1 MDAAVVR
8 RGGGLRRREHHHR
21 HSAERADWDATARA
35 GGAGISRVAA
45 PRFFTDMRA
54 RGRASRRRRGA
65 ACCAPTVSL
74 SGWLSFFLAVS
85 LSAQDSTLLLTT
97 TDPTYRTP
105 AFLGNGAL
113 SLVGAPLGTTPS
125 LSFAVGVYDHAAS
138 DVPRIAALPAWN
150 ELDVSDGDGWLND
163 TPPDTSALQGYR
175 QTLDLYDGTLSTSY
189 EWGHGAKR
197 TAVEVTTFVS
207 RADAHVA
214 VRFPLREWPPP
225 GRLALAR
232 LERSE
237 PQWTLDSVWYPG
249 HLVATAAD
257 SLSILARA
265 EGGTTR
271 VAVAQQLTWSARLR
285 NPRQRGT
292 EVSFDVAPGESV
304 TFTKLV
310 GVASSRD
317 APDPLAGV
325 RAVVR
330 GAAARG
336 YRTLAAEHTVAWH
349 RLWQTD
355 LVVQGDPELQ
365 RVIHTMLFYLLASV
379 REGTDESIPPM
390 GLSSAGYY
398 GHVFWDADTWMF
410 PPLLV
415 LHPAIARSMVGFRYR
430 ALGAAR
436 RNAAR
441 NGYRGAMYPWESD
454 ELGDETTPR
463 FAWQNALYENHVTG
477 DVALAQWQYY
487 LATGDS
493 AWLARYGYPVLAA
506 TADFWASRATLD
518 SSTGRYDIH
527 HIVSVDEGLIGIGN
541 DTYTNAVAR
550 KNLEV
555 TVLASRRLGRVP
567 DPKWSRVAAGLYI
580 PFDSAG
586 HYHPTYEGAPPE
598 RRGSVVPLLAYPLG
612 IPMSEQAKRNDLNAA
627 IGLLL
632 KEGSGAMMTTSLYP
646 AIAAELGDRT
656 LVDTLLPLSY
666 RDHLRPPFDALA
678 ETPTNQAVHFLTGAG
693 AFLQQV
699 VFGWSGL
706 RLGEDGLRP
715 AFRPVLPTRIRRL
728 TLRHVSVRGRVVDIV
743 VEGDSARFED
753 PKGEGIKG
761 VRPSRSNSHP
771 PRTPSPRVSA
781 VPSSTPPW
789 AESR

>member
-1 MDAAVVR
+1 M
-8 RGGGLRRREHHHR
+8 
-21 HSAERADWDATARA
+21 S
-35 GGAGISRVAA
+35 AA
-45 PRFFTDMRA
+45 PAIRW
-54 RGRASRRRRGA
+54 GRGA
-65 ACCAPTVSL
+65 ACCAPTFLLSAWLLFLLPVSL
-74 SGWLSFFLAVS
+74 A
-85 LSAQDSTLLLTT
+85 AQDSTFILTT
-97 TDPTYRTP
+97 TDPTYHTP
-105 AFLGNGAL
+105 AFIGNGAF
-113 SLVGAPLGTTPS
+113 SLVGSPLGTTPS
-125 LSFAVGVYDHAAS
+125 LSFAAGAYDHAAD

-150 ELDVSDGDGWLND
+150 VLDVSDGDGWLND
-163 TPPDTSALQGYR
+163 TRPDTSALRGYR
-175 QTLDLYDGTLSTSY
+175 QTLALYDGTLSTSY
-189 EWGHGAKR
+189 EWVHGAKR

-207 RADAHVA
+207 RAEANLAVIRLRLVPQYAARITVA
-214 VRFPLREWPPP
+214 FPLREWPPP
-225 GRLALAR
+225 RRLALAR

-249 HLVATAAD
+249 HLVTTGAD

-285 NPRQRGT
+285 NLRQRGA
-292 EVSFDVAPGESV
+292 EVSFDAAPGESV

-317 APDPLAGV
+317 GPDPLARA

-330 GAAARG
+330 RAAARG
-336 YRTLAAEHTVAWH
+336 YRTLAVDHAAAWR

-355 LVVQGDPELQ
+355 VVVQGDPELQ
-365 RVIHTMLFYLLASV
+365 RVIHAMLFYLLASV
-379 REGTDESIPPM
+379 REGTDESISPM

-398 GHVFWDADTWMF
+398 GHVFWDADTWML
-410 PPLLV
+410 PPLVV
-415 LHPAIARSMVGFRYR
+415 LHPDLARSMVMFRYR

-436 RNAAR
+436 RNATR
-441 NGYRGAMYPWESD
+441 NRYRGAMYPWESD
-454 ELGDETTPR
+454 ELGHETTPR

-506 TADFWASRATLD
+506 TADFWASRASFD

-541 DTYTNAVAR
+541 DTYTNAIAR
-550 KNLEV
+550 KNLEFA
-555 TVLASRRLGRVP
+555 VLASRRLGRAA
-567 DPKWSRVAAGLYI
+567 DPKWSRVAARLYI
-580 PFDSAG
+580 PYDSAG
-586 HYHPTYEGAPPE
+586 AYHPTYEGAGPE
-598 RRGSVVPLLAYPLG
+598 TRGSVVPLLAYPLG
-612 IPMSEQAKRNDLNAA
+612 LPMSERAKRNDLDAA

-632 KEGSGAMMTTSLYP
+632 KQGSGAMMTTTLYP

-693 AFLQQV
+693 GFLQQI

-706 RLGEDGLRP
+706 RLGDEGLRP
-715 AFRPVLPTRIRRL
+715 AFRPTLPSRITRLVLRN
-728 TLRHVSVRGRVVDIV
+728 VASRGRRYDVV
-743 VEGDSARFED
+743 VEGDSARL
-753 PKGEGIKG
+753 
-761 VRPSRSNSHP
+761 VAR
-771 PRTPSPRVSA
+771 
-781 VPSSTPPW
+781 
-789 AESR
+789 

>member
-1 MDAAVVR
+1 MSGD
-8 RGGGLRRREHHHR
+8 
-21 HSAERADWDATARA
+21 
-35 GGAGISRVAA
+35 
-45 PRFFTDMRA
+45 P
-54 RGRASRRRRGA
+54 ASRRRRGA
-65 ACCAPTVSL
+65 ACCAPTFSL
-74 SGWLSFFLAVS
+74 CAWLSFLLAVS
-85 LSAQDSTLLLTT
+85 LSAQDSTFLLTT

-105 AFLGNGAL
+105 AFLGNGAF
-113 SLVGAPLGTTPS
+113 SLVGAPLGTTAS
-125 LSFAVGVYDHAAS
+125 LSFAAGVYDHAPG

-150 ELDVSDGDGWLND
+150 EIDVSDGDGWLNE
-163 TPPDTSALQGYR
+163 TRPDTSALEGYR

-189 EWGHGAKR
+189 EWVHGAKR

-207 RADAHVA
+207 RPDPNLAVIRLRLSPQYAGRVT

-225 GRLALAR
+225 RRLALAR

-257 SLSILARA
+257 SLSILARV

-271 VAVAQQLTWSARLR
+271 AAVAQQLTWSARLR
-285 NPRQRGT
+285 NPRRSGT

-317 APDPLAGV
+317 GPDPLA
-325 RAVVR
+325 RARGVVR
-330 GAAARG
+330 GGAARG
-336 YRTLAAEHTVAWH
+336 YRTLAADHTAAWH

-355 LVVQGDPELQ
+355 VVVQGDPELQ
-365 RVIHTMLFYLLASV
+365 RVIHAMLFYLLASV
-379 REGTDESIPPM
+379 REGTDASIPPM

-410 PPLLV
+410 PPLLA
-415 LHPAIARSMVGFRYR
+415 LYPAIARSMVGFRYR

-436 RNAAR
+436 RNAIR
-441 NGYRGAMYPWESD
+441 NGHRGAMYPWESD

-493 AWLARYGYPVLAA
+493 AWLARYGYPVIAA
-506 TADFWASRATLD
+506 TADFWVSRATFD
-518 SSTGRYDIH
+518 AAHQRYGIH
-527 HIVSVDEGLIGIGN
+527 HVVSVDEGLIGIGN

-550 KNLEV
+550 NNLEIAV
-555 TVLASRRLGRVP
+555 ATSRRLGKRANAA
-567 DPKWSRVAAGLYI
+567 WSRVAERLYI
-580 PFDSAG
+580 PYDSAAQ
-586 HYHPTYEGAPPE
+586 YHPTYEGAPPE
-598 RRGSVVPLLAYPLG
+598 KRGSVVPLLAYPLG
-612 IPMSEQAKRNDLNAA
+612 LPMSEQAKRNDLNAA

-646 AIAAELGDRT
+646 AIAAELGDRA

-706 RLGEDGLRP
+706 RFGDSGLHA
-715 AFRPVLPTRIRRL
+715 AFRPVLPSRVTRL
-728 TLRHVSVRGRVVDIV
+728 VLRDVSIRGRAYDIV
-743 VEGDSARFED
+743 VQGDTTRL
-753 PKGEGIKG
+753 
-761 VRPSRSNSHP
+761 V
-771 PRTPSPRVSA
+771 PR
-781 VPSSTPPW
+781 
-789 AESR
+789 

>member
-1 MDAAVVR
+1 M
-8 RGGGLRRREHHHR
+8 
-21 HSAERADWDATARA
+21 S
-35 GGAGISRVAA
+35 AA
-45 PRFFTDMRA
+45 PAIRW
-54 RGRASRRRRGA
+54 GRGA
-65 ACCAPTVSL
+65 ACCAPTFLLSAWLLFLLPVSL
-74 SGWLSFFLAVS
+74 A
-85 LSAQDSTLLLTT
+85 AQDSTFILTT

-105 AFLGNGAL
+105 AFIGNGAF
-113 SLVGAPLGTTPS
+113 SLVGSPLGTTPS
-125 LSFAVGVYDHAAS
+125 LSFAAGAYDHAAD

-150 ELDVSDGDGWLND
+150 ALDVSDGDGWLND
-163 TPPDTSALQGYR
+163 TRPDTSALRGYR
-175 QTLDLYDGTLSTSY
+175 QTLALYDGTLSTSY
-189 EWGHGAKR
+189 EWVHGAKR

-207 RADAHVA
+207 RAEANLAVIRLRLVPQYAARITVA
-214 VRFPLREWPPP
+214 FPLREWPPP
-225 GRLALAR
+225 RRLALAR

-249 HLVATAAD
+249 HLVTTAAD

-285 NPRQRGT
+285 NLRQRGA
-292 EVSFDVAPGESV
+292 EVSFDAAPGESV

-317 APDPLAGV
+317 GPDPLARV

-330 GAAARG
+330 RAAARG
-336 YRTLAAEHTVAWH
+336 YRTLAADHAAAWH

-355 LVVQGDPELQ
+355 VVVQGDAELQ
-365 RVIHTMLFYLLASV
+365 RVIHAMLFYLLASA
-379 REGTDESIPPM
+379 REATDESIPPM

-398 GHVFWDADTWMF
+398 GHVFWDADTWML

-415 LHPAIARSMVGFRYR
+415 LHPDLARSMVMFRYR

-436 RNAAR
+436 RNASR

-454 ELGDETTPR
+454 EQGEETTPR

-493 AWLARYGYPVLAA
+493 AWLARYGEPVLRA
-506 TADFWASRATLD
+506 TADFWASRASFSRD
-518 SSTGRYDIH
+518 KGRYDIPH
-527 HIVSVDEGLIGIGN
+527 VVSVDEGLIGIGN
-541 DTYTNAVAR
+541 DTYTNAIAR
-550 KNLEV
+550 RNLELA
-555 TVLASRRLGRVP
+555 TLASRRVGQAP
-567 DPKWSRVAAGLYI
+567 DPLWSRVAQWLYI

-586 HYHPTYEGAPPE
+586 QYHPTYEGAPPE
-598 RRGSVVPLLAYPLG
+598 TRGSVVPLLAYPLG
-612 IPMSEQAKRNDLNAA
+612 LPMSERAKRNDLDAA
-627 IGLLL
+627 VGLLL
-632 KEGSGAMMTTSLYP
+632 KQGSGAMMTTTLYP

-693 AFLQQV
+693 GFLQQI

-706 RLGEDGLRP
+706 RLGDEGLRP
-715 AFRPVLPTRIRRL
+715 AFRPMLPSRITRLVLRN
-728 TLRHVSVRGRVVDIV
+728 VASRGRRYDVV
-743 VEGDSARFED
+743 VERDSARL
-753 PKGEGIKG
+753 
-761 VRPSRSNSHP
+761 V
-771 PRTPSPRVSA
+771 PR
-781 VPSSTPPW
+781 
-789 AESR
+789 